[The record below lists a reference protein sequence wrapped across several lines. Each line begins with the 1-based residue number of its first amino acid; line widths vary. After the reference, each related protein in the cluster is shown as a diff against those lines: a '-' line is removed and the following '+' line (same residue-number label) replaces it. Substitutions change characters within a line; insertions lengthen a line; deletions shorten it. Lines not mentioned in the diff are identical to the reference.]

1 MLEGSEKMKGK
12 YELIKI
18 FFQVIFII
26 SLVGLFVRIEFF
38 DALFVCSL
46 VFSFNILGAFSILEV
61 LDKDGK

>member
-1 MLEGSEKMKGK
+1 MKGK